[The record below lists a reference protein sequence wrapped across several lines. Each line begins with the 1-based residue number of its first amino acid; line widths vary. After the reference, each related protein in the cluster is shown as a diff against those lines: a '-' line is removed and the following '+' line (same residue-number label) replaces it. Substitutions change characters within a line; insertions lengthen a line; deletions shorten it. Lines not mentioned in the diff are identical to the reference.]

1 MSSGALGSDPLEN
14 PVILEIP
21 VSPEPDLLG
30 GGKEVLPRGF
40 SKGRVGALSPVPE
53 ALKVLSAD
61 FVREHG
67 ILPLRIEGGV
77 LHLATSNPGNEPLV
91 ENVRLLTGL
100 EVKEVAAVETEIRE
114 RIGECYRVT
123 VEQMIENLDTGAG
136 AVGEAKNLH
145 DIEVM
150 ANEPT
155 VINLVNVII
164 STALRE
170 RASDIHLVPFEG
182 TVELRYRIDG
192 LLQVKP
198 PPPRNLH
205 AALVSRVKIMADMNI
220 AERFM
225 PQDGHIQI
233 HHRGARVDIRVGT
246 MPTKYGESLVMR
258 LLEKNTKVQ
267 TPVELGLG
275 EERAALLRRLV
286 EKPHGLFLATGPT
299 GSGKTTTLYSILQGI
314 YTPEKKIITIEDPIE
329 YELAGVAQI
338 PVRPSRQFTF
348 ATGLRAI
355 LRQDPDI
362 VMVGE
367 IRDSETAEIAIRAA
381 LTGHQVFSTL
391 HTNDATGAVTRLLD
405 MGVEAFLISSA
416 LEGVLAQRLVRRI
429 CAACRMELHPSPAVC
444 ERLEALSGRP
454 IQGVFYAGRGCDE
467 CRGTGYRGRVGI
479 FELLPVVSEL
489 RELILHK
496 QSNAQ
501 LKEVAQRTMTTM
513 HQDALQK
520 AASGLTTLEEI
531 VRVSSGDQLE

>member
-1 MSSGALGSDPLEN
+1 MSSTASRPDPSDN

-21 VSPEPDLLG
+21 VTPDPVVSTPETPGRHARLG
-30 GGKEVLPRGF
+30 VLP
-40 SKGRVGALSPVPE
+40 ATPE
-53 ALKVLSAD
+53 ALKTLTAD
-61 FVREHG
+61 FVREHRV
-67 ILPLRIEGGV
+67 LPLRIEHGV
-77 LHLATSNPGNEPLV
+77 LHLATVEAGNESLI

-100 EVKEVAAVETEIRE
+100 EVQEIAAAEKDIQE

-123 VEQMIENLDTGAG
+123 VEQMIENLHAGEG

-182 TVELRYRIDG
+182 SVELRYRIDG

-267 TPVELGLG
+267 TPEELGLG
-275 EERAALLRRLV
+275 AERAALLRRLV
-286 EKPHGLFLATGPT
+286 EKPHGLFLTTGPT
-299 GSGKTTTLYSILQGI
+299 GSGKTTTLYSILQGV

-429 CAACRMELHPSPAVC
+429 CPGCRTEIRPSPAVC
-444 ERLEALSGRP
+444 ERLEALSGRALHGP
-454 IQGVFYAGRGCDE
+454 FFAGSGCED
-467 CRGTGYRGRVGI
+467 CRETGYRGRIGI
-479 FELLPVVSEL
+479 FELLPVGSEM

-501 LKEVAQRTMTTM
+501 LKELAQRSMTTM

-520 AASGLTTLEEI
+520 AAAGMTTLEEI
-531 VRVSSGDQLE
+531 IRVSSGDQLE

>member
-1 MSSGALGSDPLEN
+1 M
-14 PVILEIP
+14 
-21 VSPEPDLLG
+21 
-30 GGKEVLPRGF
+30 
-40 SKGRVGALSPVPE
+40 
-53 ALKVLSAD
+53 
-61 FVREHG
+61 
-67 ILPLRIEGGV
+67 
-77 LHLATSNPGNEPLV
+77 
-91 ENVRLLTGL
+91 
-100 EVKEVAAVETEIRE
+100 
-114 RIGECYRVT
+114 T
-123 VEQMIENLDTGAG
+123 VEKMIEHLHPEQ
-136 AVGEAKNLH
+136 AVSTEGRTLH

-155 VINLVNVII
+155 VINLVNLII

-170 RASDIHLVPFEG
+170 RASDIHLVAYESA
-182 TVELRYRIDG
+182 VELRFRIDG
-192 LLQVKP
+192 MLQVKP

-205 AALVSRVKIMADMNI
+205 AALISRVKIMADMNI

-233 HHRGARVDIRVGT
+233 HHRGSRVDIRVGT

-258 LLEKNTKVQ
+258 LLEKTTKVQ

-275 EERAALLRRLV
+275 DERAALLRRLV

-329 YELAGVAQI
+329 YELVGVAQI
-338 PVRPSRQFTF
+338 PVRPSRNFTF

-391 HTNDATGAVTRLLD
+391 HTNDAVGAVTRLID
-405 MGVEAFLISSA
+405 MGVEAFLISSS

-429 CAACRMELHPSPAVC
+429 CPGCRAEVPVPDGLR
-444 ERLEALSGRP
+444 ERLEALSGRLL
-454 IQGVFYAGRGCDE
+454 GGKSFAGRGCDD
-467 CRGTGYRGRVGI
+467 CRGTGYKGRIGI
-479 FELLPVVSEL
+479 FELLPVTSEM
-489 RELILHK
+489 RELILHRR
-496 QSNAQ
+496 SNNE
-501 LKEVAQRTMTTM
+501 LKAVAQRTMMTM
-513 HQDALQK
+513 HQDAMLK
-520 AASGLTTLEEI
+520 AEAGVTTLEEI